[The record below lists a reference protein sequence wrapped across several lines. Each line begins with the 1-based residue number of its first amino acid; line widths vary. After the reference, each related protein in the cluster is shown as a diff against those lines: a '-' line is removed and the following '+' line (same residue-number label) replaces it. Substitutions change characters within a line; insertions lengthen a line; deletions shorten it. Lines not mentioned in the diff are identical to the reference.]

1 MKPLSLFAP
10 VLALIVFLTIYVYL
24 DKIPTCNCYSG
35 KKETIDRMKLINSIM
50 IVAAIVAIINIAISG
65 QNLYVFPI
73 ISILYSFY
81 FALNATEFL
90 NKVGDKCDSCAGA
103 TSRYLIWG
111 IDAFYIFRVAIFGF
125 LGLLILFLMLFAK
138 SRNSFIGVLNKD
150 PAKYIPTMISI
161 FISLGLLA
169 MTFIFD
175 IDPNAFIDPLLK
187 EGFEEK
193 KEGCSCNK
201 H

>member
-1 MKPLSLFAP
+1 MKPLSLFGP
-10 VLALIVFLTIYVYL
+10 LLSLIVFLTIYVYL

-35 KKETIDRMKLINSIM
+35 KKETIDRMKLINTIM
-50 IVAAIVAIINIAISG
+50 IVAAIVTIIHIAISG
-65 QNLYVFPI
+65 ENLYVFPI

-90 NKVGDKCDSCAGA
+90 NKVGDKCDTCAGA
-103 TSRYLIWG
+103 TSRYLIMG
-111 IDAFYIFRVAIFGF
+111 IDAFYIFKVAFFGL

-138 SRNSFIGVLNKD
+138 SRNGFIGFLNKN

-161 FISLGLLA
+161 FISFGLLA
-169 MTFIFD
+169 MIFVFD
-175 IDPNAFIDPLLK
+175 KDPNIFIDPLLK
-187 EGFEEK
+187 EGFEGK